1 MGHGAELGKGRGA
14 IPYQVDLGW
23 YFDVMTLLSGRTL
36 RGSILFSVLPWIWLV
51 LALDSNV
58 FSSRILRCS
67 ASWRLVIGRGRHP
80 DSKIPHTSY
89 WTSWTSWTLINHL
102 ANTFPLDQGMD
113 PLPEDVC
120 FCLDLFLLK
129 QCFALDPMTWTTY
142 LSRGLLIRH

>member
-1 MGHGAELGKGRGA
+1 MGLSWIDDLIDYTPLFALRMRSCCIRFTMGHGAELGKGRGA

-67 ASWRLVIGRGRHP
+67 AS
-80 DSKIPHTSY
+80 
-89 WTSWTSWTLINHL
+89 
-102 ANTFPLDQGMD
+102 
-113 PLPEDVC
+113 
-120 FCLDLFLLK
+120 
-129 QCFALDPMTWTTY
+129 
-142 LSRGLLIRH
+142 